1 MIRKAAYKGI
11 EPLRRRYTAN
21 SGANSSL
28 NTSSYT
34 QAARKAAAGSGG
46 RDESAGITGKSTV
59 GHRKSTL
66 PDSNLH
72 SHSNTSKLVTSKN
85 TNNNSA
91 SGTMQQNNSIQV
103 HRDGG
108 SSTLQHSSGGHSHH
122 IQPNS
127 VLRHETKRNANSV
140 QGMGTSAQTTKNH
153 SASFSFNTRTS
164 FGQNSTNIPQPKS
177 GRNKGNTGTSSQMH
191 N

>member
-1 MIRKAAYKGI
+1 MDGSGSNTPLQQAHAKSSNGHGNGTNTTSLNKSLENVIRKAAYKGI

-34 QAARKAAAGSGG
+34 QAARKAAASSGT

-108 SSTLQHSSGGHSHH
+108 SSTL
-122 IQPNS
+122 
-127 VLRHETKRNANSV
+127 
-140 QGMGTSAQTTKNH
+140 
-153 SASFSFNTRTS
+153 
-164 FGQNSTNIPQPKS
+164 
-177 GRNKGNTGTSSQMH
+177 
-191 N
+191 